1 VQFVKLRNVPTSLI
15 VARGRYAP
23 SPTGFLHLGNA
34 RTALAAWL
42 HTRSQG
48 GTFILRVENLDSQR
62 SKPEFIKANLEELRW
77 LGLDWDE
84 GPDVGGAYPPY
95 LQSQRHSH
103 YQQALETLQANGHL
117 FECYLS
123 RKELQEIASA
133 PHEKVSVYGKHE
145 RKLNEQIKPE
155 KQREGKTLSLRFR
168 VPDKMI
174 RLEDVLEGQ
183 HLFSALHD
191 VGDFVV
197 KRADGEWAYQLAVV
211 VDDIAMKIT
220 EVVRGED
227 LLQST
232 AAQLLLY
239 EALGA
244 TPPTFVHVP
253 LLADETGQR
262 MSKRKGSL
270 TLTSLRN
277 AGVKPKRLVG
287 LLAFSLGLL
296 DEPHEVVPQDL
307 LSNYSIDAYDAALI
321 QLKPQHLEWLT
332 S

>member
-1 VQFVKLRNVPTSLI
+1 MMT
-15 VARGRYAP
+15 RGRYAP

-42 HTRSQG
+42 HARSQG
-48 GTFILRVENLDSQR
+48 GEFILRIEDLDSQR
-62 SKPEFIKANLEELRW
+62 SKPEFTEANIAELRW

-84 GPDVGGAYPPY
+84 GPDVGGKYAPY
-95 LQSQRHSH
+95 LQSQRFES
-103 YQQALETLQANGHL
+103 YQQALETLQRKGHL

-123 RKELQEIASA
+123 RKDLQEVASA
-133 PHEKVSVYGKHE
+133 PHEKMSIYGKGE
-145 RKLNEQIKPE
+145 RRLNEQM
-155 KQREGKTLSLRFR
+155 KQQKLLEGKTPSLRFR
-168 VPDKMI
+168 VPDKTI
-174 RLEDVLEGQ
+174 RLEDSLCGLQ
-183 HLFSALHD
+183 LFSALNE

-211 VDDIAMKIT
+211 VDDIAMNIS

-239 EALGA
+239 EALAA
-244 TPPTFVHVP
+244 TPPAFSHVP
-253 LLADETGQR
+253 LLADETGVR

-270 TLTSLRN
+270 TLTSLKEK
-277 AGVKPKRLVG
+277 GVKPQRLVG

-296 DEPHEVVPQDL
+296 EKPKEVRPRDL
-307 LSNYSIDAYDAALI
+307 LKHYTLESYDAALLH
-321 QLKPQHLEWLT
+321 LKPEQLEWLYP
-332 S
+332 

>member
-1 VQFVKLRNVPTSLI
+1 MMT
-15 VARGRYAP
+15 RGRYAP

-42 HTRSQG
+42 HTRSRG
-48 GTFILRVENLDSQR
+48 GEFILRIEDLDSQR
-62 SKPEFIKANLEELRW
+62 SKPEFIRANISELQW

-84 GPDVGGAYPPY
+84 GPDAGGKYTPY
-95 LQSQRHSH
+95 LQSQRFGF
-103 YQQALETLQANGHL
+103 YQIALETLQNNGHL

-123 RKELQEIASA
+123 RKDLQEVASA
-133 PHEKVSVYGKHE
+133 PHEKMSVYGKQE
-145 RKLNEQIKPE
+145 RKLNAEMKEQK
-155 KQREGKTLSLRFR
+155 KQEGKTPSLRFR
-168 VPDKMI
+168 VPDKI
-174 RLEDVLEGQ
+174 VRLEDSLCGLQ
-183 HLFSALHD
+183 LFSALSE

-211 VDDIAMKIT
+211 VDDIAMNIT

-253 LLADETGQR
+253 LLADETGLR

-270 TLTSLRN
+270 TLSSLDEN
-277 AGVKPKRLVG
+277 GVKPKRLVG

-296 DEPHEVVPQDL
+296 EEPEEIMPRDL
-307 LSNYSIDAYDAALI
+307 LKNYSLESYDAALI
-321 QLKPQHLEWLT
+321 QLDAKDLAWLY

>member
-1 VQFVKLRNVPTSLI
+1 MALP
-15 VARGRYAP
+15 RGRYAP

-48 GTFILRVENLDSQR
+48 GEFVLRIEDLDSQR
-62 SKPEFIKANLEELRW
+62 SKQEFIKANTAELRW

-84 GPDVGGAYPPY
+84 GPDVGGKYAPY
-95 LQSQRHSH
+95 LQSQRFEL
-103 YQQALETLQANGHL
+103 YQQALETLHSKSHL

-123 RKELQEIASA
+123 RKDLQEVASA
-133 PHEKVSVYGKHE
+133 PHEKMSVYGQRE
-145 RKLNEQIKPE
+145 RKLNEQIKRQ
-155 KQREGKTLSLRFR
+155 KQQEGKTPSLRFR
-168 VPDKMI
+168 VPDKTV
-174 RLEDVLEGQ
+174 RLEDSVYGLQ
-183 HLFSALHD
+183 LFSALHE

-211 VDDIAMKIT
+211 VDDIAMNIT

-239 EALGA
+239 EALG
-244 TPPTFVHVP
+244 TPPPTFAHVP
-253 LLADETGQR
+253 LLADETGSR

-270 TLTSLRN
+270 TLTSLKER
-277 AGVKPKRLVG
+277 GVRPERLVG

-296 DEPHEVVPQDL
+296 NEPQEATPRDL
-307 LSNYSIDAYDAALI
+307 LRHYSLEAYNAALL
-321 QLKPQHLEWLT
+321 QLSRDDIAWLYR
-332 S
+332 